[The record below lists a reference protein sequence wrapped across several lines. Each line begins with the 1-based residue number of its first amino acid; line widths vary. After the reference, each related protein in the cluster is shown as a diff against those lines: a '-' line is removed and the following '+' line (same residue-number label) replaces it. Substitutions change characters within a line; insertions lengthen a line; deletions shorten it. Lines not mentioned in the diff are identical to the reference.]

1 MARIFM
7 KRILP
12 RRFPPTREGWWFLL
26 LTLVV
31 GAAAVNAG
39 VNLLFLVFGM
49 MIFLILASGVLSELC
64 LRGLEVT
71 RRPPGSIHAGSPY
84 LMGIAVRNQKHRLPT
99 FSLEV
104 EDLVAEKPVDR
115 RCYYL
120 KLPAGRVQETAYR
133 NTLGR
138 RGYHQLTGFRLST
151 RFPFGLIRK
160 SRDIESPMRLL
171 VYPALVAVPD
181 HLIPGQRAEEGRR
194 QMKSP
199 SRRGDFYGLREFR
212 AGDDPRDIHWRASA
226 RRGRLF
232 LRESEDES
240 SRTLTIVLDDA
251 DAKPEAKPKLKTDG
265 PDTTDGDAPDAAA
278 AFEAAVS
285 LAASLTLQLLR
296 RGYHVGLAAGGVHL
310 PPAGGP
316 GAAGHMLETLA
327 LVQPGSARALPAA
340 TLRGLTR
347 MHVRP
352 GTSGP
357 QVDTINPGA
366 GGSGAG
372 KAGAGR
378 PGGGLPRGKNP

>member
-1 MARIFM
+1 MT
-7 KRILP
+7 RILP

-84 LMGIAVRNQKHRLPT
+84 LMGIAVRNQKRRLPT

-160 SRDIESPMRLL
+160 SRDVASPMRLL

-181 HLIPGQRAEEGRR
+181 QLIPGQRAEEGRR

-251 DAKPEAKPKLKTDG
+251 DAVGA
-265 PDTTDGDAPDAAA
+265 DAPANATPPDAAA

-285 LAASLTLQLLR
+285 LAASLAVQLLR
-296 RGYHVGLAAGGVHL
+296 RGYHVGLSAGGVHL

-327 LVQPGSARALPAA
+327 LVQPGTARALPAA

-352 GTSGP
+352 GSTGP
-357 QVDTINPGA
+357 QVDMINPGA
-366 GGSGAG
+366 GNPGAG
-372 KAGAGR
+372 KAGAG
-378 PGGGLPRGKNP
+378 PVGGGRARSKSA

>member
-1 MARIFM
+1 M

-84 LMGIAVRNQKHRLPT
+84 LMGIAVRNQKRRLPT

-160 SRDIESPMRLL
+160 SRDVASPMRLL

-181 HLIPGQRAEEGRR
+181 QLIPGQRAEEGRR

-251 DAKPEAKPKLKTDG
+251 DAVGA
-265 PDTTDGDAPDAAA
+265 DAPANATPPDAAA

-285 LAASLTLQLLR
+285 LAASLAVQLLR
-296 RGYHVGLAAGGVHL
+296 RGYHVGLSAGGVHL

-327 LVQPGSARALPAA
+327 LVQPGTARALPAA

-352 GTSGP
+352 GSTGP
-357 QVDTINPGA
+357 QVDMINPGA
-366 GGSGAG
+366 GNPGAG
-372 KAGAGR
+372 KAGAG
-378 PGGGLPRGKNP
+378 PVGGGRARSKSA

>member
-1 MARIFM
+1 MARFF
-7 KRILP
+7 P

-71 RRPPGSIHAGSPY
+71 RRPPGTIHAGSPY
-84 LMGIAVRNQKHRLPT
+84 LMGIAVRNRKRRLPT

-160 SRDIESPMRLL
+160 SRDVVAPMRLL
-171 VYPALVAVPD
+171 VYPALVNVPD
-181 HLIPGQRAEEGRR
+181 QLISGQKAEEGRR

-212 AGDDPRDIHWRASA
+212 DGDDPRDIHWRASA

-240 SRTLTIVLDDA
+240 SRTLTVVLEDA
-251 DAKPEAKPKLKTDG
+251 EPAGPESSADP
-265 PDTTDGDAPDAAA
+265 ADAAA
-278 AFEAAVS
+278 GFEAAVS
-285 LAASLTLQLLR
+285 LAASLAVQLLR
-296 RGYHVGLAAGGVHL
+296 RGFHVGLSAGGVML
-310 PPAGGP
+310 APSGGS
-316 GAAGHMLETLA
+316 GTAGHILEALA
-327 LVQPGSARALPAA
+327 LVQPGTARPMPAA
-340 TLRGLTR
+340 SMRGLTR

-352 GTSGP
+352 GAKGP
-357 QVDTINPGA
+357 QVETQN
-366 GGSGAG
+366 
-372 KAGAGR
+372 AGAGQ
-378 PGGGLPRGKNP
+378 KSA

>member
-1 MARIFM
+1 MT
-7 KRILP
+7 RILP

-84 LMGIAVRNQKHRLPT
+84 LMGIAVRNQKRRLPT

-133 NTLGR
+133 NSLGR

-160 SRDIESPMRLL
+160 SRDVASPMRLL

-181 HLIPGQRAEEGRR
+181 QLIPGQRAEEGRR

-251 DAKPEAKPKLKTDG
+251 EAASA
-265 PDTTDGDAPDAAA
+265 DAPTSATPADTAA

-285 LAASLTLQLLR
+285 LAASLAVQLLR
-296 RGYHVGLAAGGVHL
+296 RGYHVGLSAGGVHL

-327 LVQPGSARALPAA
+327 LVQPGTARALPAA

-352 GTSGP
+352 GSTGP
-357 QVDTINPGA
+357 QVDMINPGT
-366 GGSGAG
+366 GNPGAG
-372 KAGAGR
+372 KAGAG
-378 PGGGLPRGKNP
+378 PVGGGRARSKSA

>member
-1 MARIFM
+1 MARFF
-7 KRILP
+7 P

-84 LMGIAVRNQKHRLPT
+84 LMGIAVRNRKTRLPT

-133 NTLGR
+133 NTLSR

-160 SRDIESPMRLL
+160 SRDVDAPMRLL
-171 VYPALVAVPD
+171 VYPALVNVPD
-181 HLIPGQRAEEGRR
+181 QLISGQRAEEGRR

-240 SRTLTIVLDDA
+240 SRTLTVVLEDGDPAPPAAADPATGA
-251 DAKPEAKPKLKTDG
+251 DALDPH
-265 PDTTDGDAPDAAA
+265 APHA

-285 LAASLTLQLLR
+285 LAASLAVQLLR
-296 RGYHVGLAAGGVHL
+296 RGYHVGLSAGGVL
-310 PPAGGP
+310 LAPSGG
-316 GAAGHMLETLA
+316 GGTAGHILEALA
-327 LVQPGSARALPAA
+327 LVQPGTARPLPPASM
-340 TLRGLTR
+340 RGLTR

-352 GTSGP
+352 GLSGP
-357 QVDTINPGA
+357 QVDLVN
-366 GGSGAG
+366 
-372 KAGAGR
+372 AGA
-378 PGGGLPRGKNP
+378 PGKKSA